1 MVRSRPGSRFNTS
14 SSLSSQYRVETG
26 PQQYCSNRRKR
37 KMAGSYVLKA
47 LPQTP
52 QFIKDDGIQETPG
65 PVRARLAMMDKQMDQ
80 LHKEKSL
87 LEVSLCSS
95 APGHRSFGMAPRFG
109 QC

>member
-1 MVRSRPGSRFNTS
+1 
-14 SSLSSQYRVETG
+14 
-26 PQQYCSNRRKR
+26 
-37 KMAGSYVLKA
+37 MAGSYVLKA

-87 LEVSLCSS
+87 LEVSLTGLHPETFLQDGFACS
-95 APGHRSFGMAPRFG
+95 G

>member
-1 MVRSRPGSRFNTS
+1 
-14 SSLSSQYRVETG
+14 
-26 PQQYCSNRRKR
+26 
-37 KMAGSYVLKA
+37 MAGPYTLKA

-87 LEVSLCSS
+87 LEVSCARRVSS
-95 APGHRSFGMAPRFG
+95 EIRRR
-109 QC
+109 